1 MIKKLFVLNQFI
13 LGFILIGL
21 FISQFFFSYDKSSK
35 YLVKQINY
43 SYEIY
48 FAKNTYIISDFTG
61 SGGWLYGGII
71 SANKIPNINRISE
84 EDVDQIIKNDL
95 DYIFPSKS
103 FPDNGTLYIR
113 NFDFDKNIE
122 ICAFELLGTSF
133 IHPIEINKNGK
144 IREENIFTYAL
155 IYFLASFWMLPN
167 FIICIIFLF
176 YYLIICIIY
185 VIACLSKRKKIKKL
199 SRMCE

>member
-1 MIKKLFVLNQFI
+1 M
-13 LGFILIGL
+13 
-21 FISQFFFSYDKSSK
+21 
-35 YLVKQINY
+35 
-43 SYEIY
+43 
-48 FAKNTYIISDFTG
+48 
-61 SGGWLYGGII
+61 
-71 SANKIPNINRISE
+71 
-84 EDVDQIIKNDL
+84 DQIIKNDL

-103 FPDNGTLYIR
+103 FPDNGTLYIQ

-144 IREENIFTYAL
+144 IREENILTYAL

-185 VIACLSKRKKIKKL
+185 VMACLS
-199 SRMCE
+199 

>member
-21 FISQFFFSYDKSSK
+21 LIFPKIFSYEKSNKFLIRQVTNSYDI
-35 YLVKQINY
+35 YLVN
-43 SYEIY
+43 
-48 FAKNTYIISDFTG
+48 NTYIISDFTG

-71 SANKIPNINRISE
+71 SANKIPNINKISE

-176 YYLIICIIY
+176 YYLIVCIIY
-185 VIACLSKRKKIKKL
+185 VIVYLSKRKKTKKL